1 MIYNC
6 NCSVP
11 TKPVQLG
18 RGQAL
23 EKNKQKNTING
34 PPDQFDI
41 TTITIIPWC
50 CRRKHKLE
58 NLYMYFII
66 TETNCNHCLKKHLAS
81 PNQL

>member
-41 TTITIIPWC
+41 TTIFTKA
-50 CRRKHKLE
+50 R
-58 NLYMYFII
+58 
-66 TETNCNHCLKKHLAS
+66 
-81 PNQL
+81 